1 MLPADRKILPN
12 EDLCILDKVSGVEDN
27 PKFTF
32 ADLVNPMSLNS
43 KETNSCWSCTYQT
56 SVVQ

>member
-43 KETNSCWSCTYQT
+43 KETNSC
-56 SVVQ
+56 